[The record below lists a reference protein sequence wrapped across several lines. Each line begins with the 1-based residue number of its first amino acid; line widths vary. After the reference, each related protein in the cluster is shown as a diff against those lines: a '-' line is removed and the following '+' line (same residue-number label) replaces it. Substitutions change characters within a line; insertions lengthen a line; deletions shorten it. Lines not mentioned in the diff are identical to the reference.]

1 MLEFV
6 KGDIF
11 DAPADIRVNTV
22 NCVGVMGAGVA
33 LAFKQRYPDM
43 FKDYQRDCQD
53 GRVKPGTM
61 HIWKSLG
68 GDWIINF
75 PTKRDWREPSRYE
88 DIASGL
94 EDLRRYLD
102 GIGQVTVALPALGCG
117 HGGLDWNRVSEMIQ
131 NKLDGVDAH
140 VLVFEPAAS
149 RKAGR
154 TAVAHPTEDER
165 KGAERIGYRIIEGDD
180 IPALE
185 ASSPL
190 YVSGSPDV
198 LARNWVALLPSR
210 GPGEREFQALRSIAA
225 ELARSGT
232 SKVVALVHGTRV
244 SEEVAALFL
253 RQGIGTVLLLPFGV
267 LTRKS
272 IPKQIGKEGAGSLT
286 LVSPAPANGKWTRR
300 LFAQTMDMLRSNA
313 AATLLSD
320 PEPDWLT
327 SKGLGKWAQTPIS
340 YVRYEAMPP
349 HMREALANA
358 GARPIGRRS
367 EDGTPN
373 IDHLIDAFDASHI
386 EQRAAADEQ
395 ERNNQVEMAARAPTP
410 VEQKDAQKTA
420 ENATIGWASIP
431 EESVSE
437 EPGFALLQSETV
449 NAPAETAT
457 TLSMATSAESEDGD
471 ADTPPSGNPIA
482 TGDADDSRS
491 EPGRSD
497 FYSLFLRR
505 LREITDGD
513 PMKVEDIASRLEL
526 EKAQVS
532 AWLKQG
538 TTDGQIK
545 KLSKPVR
552 YQFASADQR
561 QASLFVNES

>member
-165 KGAERIGYRIIEGDD
+165 RGAERIGYRIIEGDD

-232 SKVVALVHGTRV
+232 SKVVALVHGTRA
-244 SEEVAALFL
+244 SEEVAGVFL
-253 RQGIGTVLLLPFGV
+253 SHGVNTVLLLPFGV

-272 IPKQIGKEGAGSLT
+272 IAKQVDKEGAGSLT
-286 LVSPAPANGKWTRR
+286 LVSLAPANGKWTRQ
-300 LFAQTMDMLRSNA
+300 LFAQAMDMLRANA

-340 YVRYEAMPP
+340 YVRYETMPP
-349 HMREALANA
+349 HMRDALASV
-358 GARPIGRRS
+358 GARPIGRRG

-373 IDHLIDAFDASHI
+373 IDYLIDAFDASRI
-386 EQRAAADEQ
+386 EQQAAASALKQ
-395 ERNNQVEMAARAPTP
+395 SNQVRMAGQAPTA
-410 VEQKDAQKTA
+410 VEQRDAQKTA
-420 ENATIGWASIP
+420 ETVAIAWASTP
-431 EESVSE
+431 EESAPEEAEFPLLPSE
-437 EPGFALLQSETV
+437 KV
-449 NAPAETAT
+449 NATAESAT
-457 TLSMATSAESEDGD
+457 KPLATSAESEVGAAD
-471 ADTPPSGNPIA
+471 APFSGNPLG
-482 TGDADDSRS
+482 TVDADDSPS
-491 EPGRSD
+491 EFAND
-497 FYSLFLRR
+497 FYSLFVRR
-505 LREITDGD
+505 LRELTKDG
-513 PMKVEDIASRLEL
+513 PMKVEDIAARLEL
-526 EKAQVS
+526 EKAQVN
-532 AWLKQG
+532 AWLRRG

-552 YQFASADQR
+552 YQSTSAEQR
-561 QASLFVNES
+561 QASFFGDEN